1 MKLSWLYARRRES
14 LMRKK
19 QWRAQAKESRETRL
33 LVYWKRSFMHSSF
46 INAVENSFS
55 RVKKP
60 SHDTYSHMSN
70 LNIRS
75 GVCTSS
81 SYYTIVPVS
90 RSKMWLLF
98 YFPLL
103 SVHVSMS
110 KSLTK
115 SSANVWTYIKVHNN
129 AMKMLHL
136 YKQHM
141 NIY

>member
-1 MKLSWLYARRRES
+1 
-14 LMRKK
+14 MRKK
-19 QWRAQAKESRETRL
+19 QWRAQAKETSAAKSIYTDK
-33 LVYWKRSFMHSSF
+33 LVNQGKRD

-129 AMKMLHL
+129 TMKMLHL